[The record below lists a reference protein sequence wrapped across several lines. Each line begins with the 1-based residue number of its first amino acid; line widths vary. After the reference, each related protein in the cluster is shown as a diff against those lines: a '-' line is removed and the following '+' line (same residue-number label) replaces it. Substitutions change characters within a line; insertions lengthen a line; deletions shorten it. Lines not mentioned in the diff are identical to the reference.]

1 MKLGTYR
8 IYAQKTLPVVLSV
21 LMKILAR
28 MKTVVPKLAQLLPL
42 KVLLILLDSIQK
54 LNFYVNCEFT
64 KSLFYVAV
72 QKIASFESEKSA
84 DKPTNSMCSVPM

>member
-1 MKLGTYR
+1 M
-8 IYAQKTLPVVLSV
+8 
-21 LMKILAR
+21 
-28 MKTVVPKLAQLLPL
+28 VPKLAQLLPL

-64 KSLFYVAV
+64 KSLFYVAL

-84 DKPTNSMCSVPM
+84 DNQIDAVIPIFSMCSVPM